1 MRQLVRACPAI
12 ARVVA
17 LLVVAVC
24 GVLWFQNRAWAVV
37 YPATAAIAVLALSWT
52 WRNLDR
58 LQATSQL
65 EAGRLGDLQALVE
78 ASSLLQAETSN
89 GAVPGLIARLA
100 TAVLKG
106 SQASVLLIDAE
117 GRLVPASEPSSDRL
131 RVDESVAADVVR
143 DGRVVTL
150 TEAKRTLLCVP
161 LMGTM
166 GGRGL
171 VVVSG
176 PKGAEWFDAFRLQLA
191 RLFGSHAG
199 MAIERLHVI
208 ENLTQATMRDPL
220 TGVGNRRHAWH
231 LLESLGPQDAVLLI
245 DLDHF
250 KHVNDTDG
258 HVAGDIV
265 LVTLGRFLRD
275 ALRSDDLVAR
285 YGGEEFL
292 VVLRGAGAN
301 GRLAADRLCAS
312 WRSTQPR
319 TTFSVGV
326 AVHNGD
332 AGPRA
337 TFSRADAAL
346 YRAKRAG
353 RDRTCEFAAETDVA
367 ADAEGV
373 FPGAEVSTIRQ
384 AVSFERAG

>member
-1 MRQLVRACPAI
+1 MEDAVRRLVRACPAV

-58 LQATSQL
+58 LQATSHL

-258 HVAGDIV
+258 HVA
-265 LVTLGRFLRD
+265 VT
-275 ALRSDDLVAR
+275 S
-285 YGGEEFL
+285 
-292 VVLRGAGAN
+292 
-301 GRLAADRLCAS
+301 S
-312 WRSTQPR
+312 S
-319 TTFSVGV
+319 
-326 AVHNGD
+326 
-332 AGPRA
+332 
-337 TFSRADAAL
+337 
-346 YRAKRAG
+346 
-353 RDRTCEFAAETDVA
+353 
-367 ADAEGV
+367 
-373 FPGAEVSTIRQ
+373 
-384 AVSFERAG
+384 